1 MDVYSKD
8 FTSVIYR
15 SHLATFLF
23 GNHQISLDYFF
34 SKKYAIIISF
44 LDKTNPKKP
53 SYIPLQLLSR
63 FVFFLLLFL
72 QQNSLKELAILS
84 TSR

>member
-34 SKKYAIIISF
+34 TKKYAVIISF

-53 SYIPLQLLSR
+53 SYSPLQLLSL
-63 FVFFLLLFL
+63 FFFLLLFL
-72 QQNSLKELAILS
+72 QQNSLKELAVLI